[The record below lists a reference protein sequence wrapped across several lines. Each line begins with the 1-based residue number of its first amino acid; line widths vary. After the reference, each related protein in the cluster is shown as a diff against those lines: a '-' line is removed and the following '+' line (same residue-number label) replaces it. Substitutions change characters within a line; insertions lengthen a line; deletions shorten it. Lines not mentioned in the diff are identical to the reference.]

1 MRRGLDS
8 EIRSLV
14 ERSEALLRDLDPVG
28 QPSAVFDPAD
38 PSLVGRFVALA
49 LIAQPRTPLAEV
61 TRFYGSGGY
70 AIYYSGPFRDYT
82 PIAGSETPIYVGKA
96 DPESAIARI
105 PTEQGQ
111 KLANRLTEHNRNIA
125 RAESTLRIEDFD
137 YRSLVV
143 QSGWQG
149 AAETYLIN
157 FFEPV
162 WNSETNI
169 CYGIGKHGDAAKT
182 RSNKRSPWDTMH
194 PGRKW
199 ARDGTPIEDA
209 RPSKRIKADLKR
221 HFASVSVFKT
231 DGQVLKSFVDELRQ
245 L

>member
-1 MRRGLDS
+1 MRRDLDT

-14 ERSEALLRDLDPVG
+14 DRSETLLRDLDPVG

-38 PSLVGRFVALA
+38 PSLIARFVALA
-49 LIAQPRTPLAEV
+49 LIAQPRQVLSDIEP
-61 TRFYGSGGY
+61 FYGSGVY
-70 AIYYSGPFRDYT
+70 ALYYNGAFPDYR
-82 PIAGSETPIYVGKA
+82 PIINSETPIYVGKV
-96 DPESAIARI
+96 DPQTDTARTPI
-105 PTEQGQ
+105 EQG
-111 KLANRLTEHNRNIA
+111 KRLTRRLKDHRRSIGY
-125 RAESTLRIEDFD
+125 AETTLSLDDFES
-137 YRSLVV
+137 RSLVV

-149 AAETYLIN
+149 AAEAYLIN

-162 WNSETNI
+162 WNNETNI
-169 CYGIGKHGDAAKT
+169 CYGIGKHGDSAKT

-209 RPSKRIKADLKR
+209 RPRRQIKADLKR